1 MEIALTVIFGFMIFM
16 IILNKGRICFLSISS
31 LLITLAISLGIGYA
45 ITMFVLTLLGSLL
58 NTILI
63 VLAIIVVLILLM
75 NFVKKGGE

>member
-16 IILNKGRICFLSISS
+16 IILNKGRIYFLSISS

-63 VLAIIVVLILLM
+63 VLAISVVLILLM
-75 NFVKKGGE
+75 NFVKKGRQ